1 VLTVVWAIRQI
12 PGAVPSRVTAQ
23 DVLQAKNRLYGTLAV
38 PGASGMISFDER
50 GDPVNKAVPIR
61 RVRLGDTPEFV
72 QLSTP
77 LS

>member
-1 VLTVVWAIRQI
+1 M
-12 PGAVPSRVTAQ
+12 TAQ

-50 GDPVNKAVPIR
+50 GDPVSKAV
-61 RVRLGDTPEFV
+61 RVRLGETPEFV

-77 LS
+77 Q